1 LPGQVRIALDLLG
14 GDHAPSAVL
23 DGALLVAEDDPA
35 VRLTL
40 VGPPDQ
46 VSRLLAQRHATSL
59 IGGPVRIHAARE
71 LIGMAEDAVRGV
83 RRKRDSTIRAAAR
96 LVRDGAADA
105 CVSIGATGATV
116 AAARVTLGRVRGVS
130 RPPLAVVIPAL
141 AHPVVL
147 LDVGAGTDATA
158 TVMTQYCIAGAAYA
172 KARLGLEHPRVGL
185 LSVGAE
191 PGKGDALRR
200 RSGDHLAAALSAR
213 GIDYVGNVEGS
224 DVPLGGPADVVV
236 TDGFTGNVLLKGI
249 EGAFG
254 LFAGLS
260 RQAAGGNGSAG
271 SMAGLRPDQ
280 VSGAMLLGVKGVVI
294 VGHGASDGNAVAA
307 CIRLAVD
314 AFNGGWQRA
323 VADAFLAAGHETPAE
338 GDPDLDAHHDE
349 LFEHDHDLDHRHDR
363 DQSDRT

>member
-1 LPGQVRIALDLLG
+1 MRIAVDLLG

-71 LIGMAEDAVRGV
+71 LVGMAEDAVRGV
-83 RRKRDSTIRAAAR
+83 RRKRDSTVRAAAR
-96 LVRDGAADA
+96 LVRDGAADG

-130 RPPLAVVIPAL
+130 RPPLAVVVPAL

-158 TVMTQYCIAGAAYA
+158 TVMTQYCLAGAAYA
-172 KARLGLEHPRVGL
+172 KARLGLDKPRIGL
-185 LSVGAE
+185 LSVGTE

-200 RSGDHLAAALSAR
+200 RAGDHLASVLAAR
-213 GIDYVGNVEGS
+213 GLDYVGNVEGS

-236 TDGFTGNVLLKGI
+236 TDGFTGNVLLKGL

-260 RQAAGGNGSAG
+260 RQAAGHNGSQPAG
-271 SMAGLRPDQ
+271 FRPEQ
-280 VSGAMLLGVKGVVI
+280 VSGALLLGVKGVVV
-294 VGHGASDGNAVAA
+294 VGHGASDGAAVAA

-314 AFNGGWQRA
+314 AVNGGWDRA
-323 VADAFLAAGHETPAE
+323 VADTFLAHPLHEHRSEHQPDDE
-338 GDPDLDAHHDE
+338 DDLDEVLLADQP
-349 LFEHDHDLDHRHDR
+349 DH
-363 DQSDRT
+363 T

>member
-1 LPGQVRIALDLLG
+1 M
-14 GDHAPSAVL
+14 L

-46 VSRLLAQRHATSL
+46 VSRLLAERRATSL
-59 IGGPVRIHAARE
+59 IGGPLQIHAARE
-71 LIGMAEDAVRGV
+71 LVGMAEDAVRGV
-83 RRKRDSTIRAAAR
+83 RRKRDSTVRAAAR

-130 RPPLAVVIPAL
+130 RPPLAVVVPAL

-158 TVMTQYCIAGAAYA
+158 TVMMQYCLAGAAYA
-172 KARLGLEHPRVGL
+172 RARLGLERPRIGL
-185 LSVGAE
+185 LSLGSE

-200 RSGDHLAAALSAR
+200 RADDHLAAALAAR
-213 GIDYVGNVEGS
+213 GLDYVGNVEGS
-224 DVPLGGPADVVV
+224 DVPLGGAADVVV

-260 RQAAGGNGSAG
+260 RRQAQAASNGNGANGHPSAVAAAL
-271 SMAGLRPDQ
+271 AGLRPDQ
-280 VSGAMLLGVKGVVI
+280 VSGALLLGVKGVVV
-294 VGHGASDGNAVAA
+294 VGHGASDATAVAA
-307 CIRLAVD
+307 SIRLAEQAVLGGWSQAVID
-314 AFNGGWQRA
+314 AFA
-323 VADAFLAAGHETPAE
+323 PAKAADED
-338 GDPDLDAHHDE
+338 DPDEPDE
-349 LFEHDHDLDHRHDR
+349 LAL
-363 DQSDRT
+363 S

>member
-1 LPGQVRIALDLLG
+1 M
-14 GDHAPSAVL
+14 L

-59 IGGPVRIHAARE
+59 LGSSVLIHAARDVV
-71 LIGMAEDAVRGV
+71 GMADEPVHGV
-83 RRKRDSTIRAAAR
+83 RRKRNSTIRAAAR
-96 LVRDGAADA
+96 LVRDGQADA

-116 AAARVTLGRVRGVS
+116 TAARTSLGRVRGVS
-130 RPPLAVVIPAL
+130 RPPLAVVVPAL

-158 TVMTQYCIAGAAYA
+158 TVMAQYCLAGAAYA
-172 KARLGLEHPRVGL
+172 KVRLGLDHPRVGL

-200 RSGDHLAAALSAR
+200 RAGDHLASVLSAR
-213 GIDYVGNVEGS
+213 GLDYVGNVEGS

-236 TDGFTGNVLLKGI
+236 TDGFTGNVLLKGL

-254 LFAGLS
+254 LFAGL
-260 RQAAGGNGSAG
+260 AGRSPDGASPLA
-271 SMAGLRPDQ
+271 LLPDQ
-280 VSGAMLLGVKGVVI
+280 VSGALLLGVKGVVV
-294 VGHGASDGNAVAA
+294 VGHGASDGPAVAA
-307 CIRLAVD
+307 CIRLAV
-314 AFNGGWQRA
+314 AAVHGGWDHA
-323 VADAFLAAGHETPAE
+323 VAEAFAAPGVPDARTDETMALDEAALHP
-338 GDPDLDAHHDE
+338 LD
-349 LFEHDHDLDHRHDR
+349 
-363 DQSDRT
+363 T

>member
-1 LPGQVRIALDLLG
+1 
-14 GDHAPSAVL
+14 VL

-71 LIGMAEDAVRGV
+71 LVGMAEDAVRGV
-83 RRKRDSTIRAAAR
+83 RRKRDSTVRAAAR
-96 LVRDGAADA
+96 LVRDGSADA

-130 RPPLAVVIPAL
+130 RPPLAVVVPAL

-158 TVMTQYCIAGAAYA
+158 TVMTQYCLAGAAYA
-172 KARLGLEHPRVGL
+172 KARLGLEHPRIGL
-185 LSVGAE
+185 LSVGTE

-200 RSGDHLAAALSAR
+200 RAGDHLAAALAAR
-213 GIDYVGNVEGS
+213 GLDYVGNVEGN

-236 TDGFTGNVLLKGI
+236 TDGFTGNVLLKGL

-260 RQAAGGNGSAG
+260 RRAAQAAGSNGSAL
-271 SMAGLRPDQ
+271 SALRPDQ

-294 VGHGASDGNAVAA
+294 VGHGASDGPAVAA

-314 AFNGGWQRA
+314 AVHGGWDHA
-323 VADAFLAAGHETPAE
+323 VADAFAPSATEARDE
-338 GDPDLDAHHDE
+338 GRVEDDPDEA
-349 LFEHDHDLDHRHDR
+349 DLAE
-363 DQSDRT
+363 S

>member
-1 LPGQVRIALDLLG
+1 VRIAVDLLG

-59 IGGPVRIHAARE
+59 IGGPVRIHSARE
-71 LIGMAEDAVRGV
+71 VVGMAEDVVRGV
-83 RRKRDSTIRAAAR
+83 RRKHDSTIRAASR
-96 LVRDGAADA
+96 LVRDGQAEA

-116 AAARVTLGRVRGVS
+116 AAARTSLGRVRGVS
-130 RPPLAVVIPAL
+130 RPPLAVVVPAL

-158 TVMTQYCIAGAAYA
+158 TVMAQYCLAGAAYA
-172 KARLGLEHPRVGL
+172 KARLGLDRPRIGL
-185 LSVGAE
+185 LSVGTE
-191 PGKGDALRR
+191 PGKGDSLRR
-200 RSGDHLAAALSAR
+200 RAGDHLASFLATR
-213 GIDYVGNVEGS
+213 GLDYVGNVEGS

-236 TDGFTGNVLLKGI
+236 TDGFTGNVLLKGL

-260 RQAAGGNGSAG
+260 RRAADAQGSSSSLSA
-271 SMAGLRPDQ
+271 LLPDQ
-280 VSGAMLLGVKGVVI
+280 VSGALLLGVKGIVV
-294 VGHGASDGNAVAA
+294 VGHGASDGPAVAA
-307 CIRLAVD
+307 CIRLAVEAVHGHWD
-314 AFNGGWQRA
+314 QA
-323 VADAFLAAGHETPAE
+323 VADAFAIPPEGRVDGPGDGQLHVPATLE
-338 GDPDLDAHHDE
+338 ALD
-349 LFEHDHDLDHRHDR
+349 
-363 DQSDRT
+363 T

>member
-1 LPGQVRIALDLLG
+1 MRIALDLLG

-71 LIGMAEDAVRGV
+71 LVGMAEDAVRGV
-83 RRKRDSTIRAAAR
+83 RRKRDSTVRAAAR
-96 LVRDGAADA
+96 LVRDGSADA

-116 AAARVTLGRVRGVS
+116 AAARVTLGRVKGVS
-130 RPPLAVVIPAL
+130 RPPLAVVVPAL

-158 TVMTQYCIAGAAYA
+158 TVMVQYCLAGAAYA
-172 KARLGLEHPRVGL
+172 RARLGLEHPRVGL

-200 RSGDHLAAALSAR
+200 RAGDHLAAALAAR

-236 TDGFTGNVLLKGI
+236 TDGFTGNVLLKGL
-249 EGAFG
+249 EGAYG

-260 RQAAGGNGSAG
+260 HRLAGGNGVPL
-271 SMAGLRPDQ
+271 AGLRPDQ
-280 VSGAMLLGVKGVVI
+280 VNGALLLGVKGVVV
-294 VGHGASDGNAVAA
+294 VGHGASDGPAVAA
-307 CIRLAVD
+307 CIRMAADAVHGGWDRAVSD
-314 AFNGGWQRA
+314 AF
-323 VADAFLAAGHETPAE
+323 VAS
-338 GDPDLDAHHDE
+338 PDEIPDE
-349 LFEHDHDLDHRHDR
+349 LSVHDVD
-363 DQSDRT
+363 S

>member
-1 LPGQVRIALDLLG
+1 
-14 GDHAPSAVL
+14 
-23 DGALLVAEDDPA
+23 
-35 VRLTL
+35 
-40 VGPPDQ
+40 
-46 VSRLLAQRHATSL
+46 
-59 IGGPVRIHAARE
+59 
-71 LIGMAEDAVRGV
+71 
-83 RRKRDSTIRAAAR
+83 
-96 LVRDGAADA
+96 
-105 CVSIGATGATV
+105 
-116 AAARVTLGRVRGVS
+116 
-130 RPPLAVVIPAL
+130 
-141 AHPVVL
+141 VL

-158 TVMTQYCIAGAAYA
+158 TVMTQYCLAGAAYA

-200 RSGDHLAAALSAR
+200 RSGDHLAAALAAR

-260 RQAAGGNGSAG
+260 RRAAGGNGS
-271 SMAGLRPDQ
+271 SVVGLRPDQ

-294 VGHGASDGNAVAA
+294 VGHGASDGTAVAA

-314 AFNGGWQRA
+314 AFNGGWHQA
-323 VADAFLAAGHETPAE
+323 VADAFLTGHEAHPEQDGAQE
-338 GDPDLDAHHDE
+338 DEPGLYLHDQDEPEHELDRHDL
-349 LFEHDHDLDHRHDR
+349 HDHDP
-363 DQSDRT
+363 SDLT

>member
-1 LPGQVRIALDLLG
+1 M
-14 GDHAPSAVL
+14 L

-71 LIGMAEDAVRGV
+71 LVGMAEDAVRGV

-130 RPPLAVVIPAL
+130 RPPLAVVVPAL

-158 TVMTQYCIAGAAYA
+158 TVMTQYCLAGAAYA

-185 LSVGAE
+185 LSVGSE

-260 RQAAGGNGSAG
+260 RQGSAGGRALPDGGASAAGGLP
-271 SMAGLRPDQ
+271 GLRPDQ

-294 VGHGASDGNAVAA
+294 VGHGASDANAVAA
-307 CIRLAVD
+307 CIRLAAD
-314 AFNGGWQRA
+314 AFNGGWHHA
-323 VADAFLAAGHETPAE
+323 VADAFVTAAVPDPRAE
-338 GDPDLDAHHDE
+338 EDLSDHIDGERPDEHDSEHAQEQDSE
-349 LFEHDHDLDHRHDR
+349 LEHDHDPY
-363 DQSDRT
+363 DRT

>member
-1 LPGQVRIALDLLG
+1 M
-14 GDHAPSAVL
+14 L

-46 VSRLLAQRHATSL
+46 VARLLAQRHATSL

-71 LIGMAEDAVRGV
+71 LVGMAEDAVRGV
-83 RRKRDSTIRAAAR
+83 RRKRDSTVRAAAR
-96 LVRDGAADA
+96 LVRDGRADA

-130 RPPLAVVIPAL
+130 RPPLAVVVPAL

-158 TVMTQYCIAGAAYA
+158 TVMTQYCLAGVAYA
-172 KARLGLEHPRVGL
+172 KVRLGLDKPRVGL

-200 RSGDHLAAALSAR
+200 RSGDHLAAALAAR

-224 DVPLGGPADVVV
+224 DVPLGGPADVIV
-236 TDGFTGNVLLKGI
+236 TDGFTGNVLLKGL

-260 RQAAGGNGSAG
+260 QRASGISGGSLG
-271 SMAGLRPDQ
+271 GLRPNE
-280 VSGAMLLGVKGVVI
+280 VSGALLLGVKGVVV
-294 VGHGASDGNAVAA
+294 VGHGASDGPAVAA
-307 CIRLAVD
+307 CIRLAAD
-314 AFNGGWQRA
+314 AVNGGWDRA
-323 VADAFLAAGHETPAE
+323 VADAFLSAA
-338 GDPDLDAHHDE
+338 DPELRPHDE
-349 LFEHDHDLDHRHDR
+349 LDPDADPDAGAEHDAPGADSS
-363 DQSDRT
+363 DQN

>member
-1 LPGQVRIALDLLG
+1 
-14 GDHAPSAVL
+14 VL

-71 LIGMAEDAVRGV
+71 LVGMAEDAVRGV

-96 LVRDGAADA
+96 LVRDGAADG

-116 AAARVTLGRVRGVS
+116 AAARVTLGRVRGMS
-130 RPPLAVVIPAL
+130 RPPLAVVVPAL

-147 LDVGAGTDATA
+147 LDVGAGTDATS
-158 TVMTQYCIAGAAYA
+158 TVMTQYCLAGAAYA

-236 TDGFTGNVLLKGI
+236 TDGFTGNVLLKGL

-260 RQAAGGNGSAG
+260 RRAAGGNGSAG
-271 SMAGLRPDQ
+271 SALAGLRPDQ

-314 AFNGGWQRA
+314 AYVGGWQRA
-323 VADAFLAAGHETPAE
+323 VADAFLTAGHDEAPGRADD
-338 GDPDLDAHHDE
+338 GSPDGEAGPDQHD
-349 LFEHDHDLDHRHDR
+349 LVEHDQQHEHDR

>member
-1 LPGQVRIALDLLG
+1 LVRIAVDLLG

-46 VSRLLAQRHATSL
+46 ASRLLAQRHATSL
-59 IGGPVRIHAARE
+59 IGGPVRIHAARDVV
-71 LIGMAEDAVRGV
+71 GMSDEPVRGV
-83 RRKRDSTIRAAAR
+83 RRKRDSTIRAASR
-96 LVRDGAADA
+96 LVRDGQADA

-116 AAARVTLGRVRGVS
+116 AAARTSLGRVRGVS

-158 TVMTQYCIAGAAYA
+158 TVMTQYCIAGVAYA
-172 KARLGLEHPRVGL
+172 RARLGLEHPRVGL

-200 RSGDHLAAALSAR
+200 RAGDHLASALSAR

-224 DVPLGGPADVVV
+224 DVPLGGPADVIV
-236 TDGFTGNVLLKGI
+236 TDGFTGNVLLKGL

-254 LFAGLS
+254 LFAGIS
-260 RQAAGGNGSAG
+260 RRDGETGTVAPLGA
-271 SMAGLRPDQ
+271 LRPEQ
-280 VSGAMLLGVKGVVI
+280 VSGALLLGVKGVVV
-294 VGHGASDGNAVAA
+294 VGHGASDGPAVAA
-307 CIRLAVD
+307 CIRLAAD
-314 AFNGGWQRA
+314 AVNGGWYGA
-323 VADAFLAAGHETPAE
+323 IADAFLPAGHDTRTEDPLTQ
-338 GDPDLDAHHDE
+338 DPDDADEPLDA
-349 LFEHDHDLDHRHDR
+349 FEILD
-363 DQSDRT
+363 T